1 MRSRRLFGLAATL
14 KRVAHARG
22 VAVIV
27 TNQVSD
33 VWEEAAA
40 AAGASGL
47 SGASWASTMPY
58 AWGGGAPCIG
68 RTSAPAHPGSCSLR
82 SNGRACQPALGAA
95 WAQCVGSRILLAYDR
110 GAVPAPAAA
119 PGFAALARVPPPPPP
134 GAPAVS
140 LTALSADSSG
150 GGSGGSSNSNRVPAA
165 GGVRSAW
172 LLRSPCAPR
181 RAVQFE
187 LWPGGA
193 RGVGALLDLPVG

>member
-33 VWEEAAA
+33 VWEESAV
-40 AAGASGL
+40 AGVSGL
-47 SGASWASTMPY
+47 SGGSGGGGDASWATMPY
-58 AWGGGAPCIG
+58 AWGAPCIG
-68 RTSAPAHPGSCSLR
+68 RTSVPAHPGSCCLR

-110 GAVPAPAAA
+110 GSVPAPAAPA
-119 PGFAALARVPPPPPP
+119 FAALVHAPPLPP
-134 GAPAVS
+134 GPAVS
-140 LTALSADSSG
+140 LPALSADSSG
-150 GGSGGSSNSNRVPAA
+150 GGSGISSRVPAA